1 MRSSRQESSLVPS
14 AAPLGSMIIVACHD
28 DHQKVKG
35 FLPKHGSWDIVLH
48 LMRNGSAM
56 HIVATWRVL
65 TSGVNA
71 PFVWLLGFS
80 LIFSFLCLVFKLLF
94 FPLSPSLFP
103 TLSQSLLCSSSSLS
117 CSALWFSWAFAFYG
131 CFLWGM
137 SLFPPFLLFIV

>member
-1 MRSSRQESSLVPS
+1 MRSSGQESSLVPL

-71 PFVWLLGFS
+71 PFV
-80 LIFSFLCLVFKLLF
+80 
-94 FPLSPSLFP
+94 
-103 TLSQSLLCSSSSLS
+103 
-117 CSALWFSWAFAFYG
+117 
-131 CFLWGM
+131 
-137 SLFPPFLLFIV
+137 